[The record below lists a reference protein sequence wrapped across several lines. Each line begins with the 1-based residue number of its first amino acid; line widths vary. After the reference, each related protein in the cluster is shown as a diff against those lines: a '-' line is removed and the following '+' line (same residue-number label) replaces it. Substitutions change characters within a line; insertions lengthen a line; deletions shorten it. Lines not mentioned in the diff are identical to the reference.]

1 MDNLSLHHG
10 TPALAVIDPRG
21 LAVRGVAYWRGQSG
35 QTPQARV
42 TRQVFDAAGREI
54 EQWDARLFTPALSH
68 CFSLTG
74 KVLATDSVDAGWR
87 VLLPGQADEVLSGWD
102 SRAGRQDTQYDSSLR
117 PVAVRELERV
127 VERFEYG
134 SAGGGFDAA
143 NQCGRVIRHDD
154 LAGTRH
160 MPAYDLRGLAL
171 SEISHFLASLDPPD
185 WPLDCAARD
194 RLLEADPG
202 LASHWVYN
210 PLGDLLSLTDAK
222 KHRRHF
228 TYTVAGQL
236 KDGWLQPANS
246 AAPGQCLVHDI
257 RYNPGGKVERET
269 AGNGVVTEAQYALDD
284 GRLLRLCAGLPNA
297 APLQDLR
304 YNVDPMGN
312 ILQIDNHA
320 LPVHYHNNQRIDGQC
335 TYGYDTLGQ
344 LTHASGWEAE
354 RPSMYPGT
362 AYRASANP
370 NAVVNYR
377 EEYDYD
383 AGGNLTELRHLGVQ
397 PFTRRWDIDP
407 DSNRSLLKGEQP
419 PDFARHFDANGNLQ
433 YLQPGQ
439 AMTWDARNQLSSVSP
454 VVREAEDD
462 DTERYLYGGG
472 GKRLRKVRTA
482 LAAARTVIA
491 EVRYLPGLEIHHR
504 PGGKQHEVLDLD
516 AGRNRVTWL
525 HGADAPDHSLR
536 YHLTDH
542 LRSGTLEL
550 DEQARVQS
558 REEFYP
564 FGGTAYENH
573 SDQSGA
579 YKTIRYS
586 GKERDATGLY
596 YYGYR
601 YFAPWLCR
609 WINPDPAGAV
619 DGLNLYCFVGNSP
632 VGHVDCDGRMRESI
646 KDVIA
651 RGGELRDPEDLALDA
666 RRAAWIHISDALR
679 SDAEVSSVQIE
690 NYSNES
696 QSSMD
701 SVEFE
706 GLQPFDERLVSQ
718 NESVG
723 IDEIDL
729 APRTTVTSS
738 LATAPTLPVAGSSS
752 AALKPFAC
760 TWAGCV
766 KSFKTPSLLKTHMRA
781 HTGERPFAC
790 PMCSQSFKQQG
801 HFDRHMQQKHSGE
814 KNHACVTCGRRFAQ
828 KLDLKVHEL
837 THTGE
842 KTFICEECGKG
853 FRQPRGLRAHR
864 QTHIGENSA
873 VCFDCG
879 SAFLNNSNLNTHWR
893 ASHMG
898 EKRYKCD
905 VQGCDSRYATRRGLT
920 QHMKSRAHQ

>member
-10 TPALAVIDPRG
+10 TPTLAVIDPRG
-21 LAVRGVAYWRGQSG
+21 LAVRSVAYWRGESG
-35 QTPQARV
+35 QTPQVRV
-42 TRQVFDAAGREI
+42 TRQVFDAAGRGI
-54 EQWDARLFTPALSH
+54 EQRDARLSAPALSH
-68 CFSLTG
+68 RFTLTG

-87 VLLPGQADEVLSGWD
+87 VLLRGQADEVLSGWD
-102 SRAGRQDTQYDSSLR
+102 SRGARQDTEYDSSLR
-117 PVAVRELERV
+117 PVAISELERV

-134 SAGGGFDAA
+134 SAGAGFEVA

-154 LAGTRH
+154 PAGTRH
-160 MPAYDLRGLAL
+160 MPAYDLRGLAQ
-171 SEISHFLASLDPPD
+171 SEISHFLATLDPPDWPLD

-222 KHRRHF
+222 KHRRYF
-228 TYTVAGQL
+228 SYTVAGQL
-236 KDGWLQPANS
+236 KEGRLQPANT
-246 AAPGQCLVHDI
+246 AAPGQRLVHDI

-297 APLQDLR
+297 EPLQDLR
-304 YNVDPMGN
+304 YSVDPMGN

-320 LPVHYHNNQRIDGQC
+320 LPVRYHNNQRIDGQC

-344 LTHASGWEAE
+344 LAHATGREAE

-397 PFTRRWDIDP
+397 PFTRRWAIDP
-407 DSNRSLLKGEQP
+407 NSNRSLLKDDTS

-439 AMTWDARNQLSSVSP
+439 TMSWDARNQLASVSP
-454 VVREAEDD
+454 VVRKDEDD

-491 EVRYLPGLEIHHR
+491 EVRYLPGLEIHQR
-504 PGGKQHEVLDLD
+504 PGGKQHEVLDLE
-516 AGRNRVTWL
+516 AGRNRVKWL

-542 LRSGTLEL
+542 LGSGTLEL
-550 DEQARVQS
+550 DEHARVQS
-558 REEFYP
+558 REVYYP
-564 FGGTAYENH
+564 FGGTAWEDH
-573 SDQSGA
+573 RDQSGA

-632 VGHVDCDGRMRESI
+632 MGRVDRDGRMWSGHES
-646 KDVIA
+646 
-651 RGGELRDPEDLALDA
+651 LPED
-666 RRAAWIHISDALR
+666 
-679 SDAEVSSVQIE
+679 
-690 NYSNES
+690 ES
-696 QSSMD
+696 QTSFSGEITNSSRASADLPNLDID
-701 SVEFE
+701 SQDF
-706 GLQPFDERLVSQ
+706 QSQ
-718 NESVG
+718 
-723 IDEIDL
+723 D
-729 APRTTVTSS
+729 S
-738 LATAPTLPVAGSSS
+738 LAGVFNAPLNDDEAMHARMSLGVAPTPLLFQFEVHPAAGPSS
-752 AALKPFAC
+752 AILPTSNKQYPCDICDKVF
-760 TWAGCV
+760 
-766 KSFKTPSLLKTHMRA
+766 
-781 HTGERPFAC
+781 
-790 PMCSQSFKQQG
+790 SQRSN
-801 HFDRHMQQKHSGE
+801 RSKH
-814 KNHACVTCGRRFAQ
+814 RR
-828 KLDLKVHEL
+828 

-842 KTFICEECGKG
+842 KPF
-853 FRQPRGLRAHR
+853 
-864 QTHIGENSA
+864 
-873 VCFDCG
+873 
-879 SAFLNNSNLNTHWR
+879 
-893 ASHMG
+893 
-898 EKRYKCD
+898 KCD
-905 VQGCDSRYATRRGLT
+905 RGDCTKAFSQKKDLINHVRSHTGDKPYRCGEVNCNAAFGTTGHLARHKREVHDAAKLKRVHTSKVKSFACPMLDCDMVFDSKSDRDHHVGTHPKIKGSCPYLDCNSRSSTKATLRRHLNQKHGG
-920 QHMKSRAHQ
+920 QWP

>member
-10 TPALAVIDPRG
+10 TPTLAAIDPRG
-21 LAVRGVAYWRGQSG
+21 LAVRSVAYWRGESG
-35 QTPQARV
+35 QTPQVRV
-42 TRQVFDAAGREI
+42 TRQVFDAAGRGI
-54 EQWDARLFTPALSH
+54 EQWDARLSASALSH
-68 CFSLTG
+68 RFTLTG

-102 SRAGRQDTQYDSSLR
+102 SRGARQDTQYDSSLR
-117 PVAVRELERV
+117 PVAIRELERV

-134 SAGGGFDAA
+134 SAGAGFDAA

-154 LAGTRH
+154 PAGTRH
-160 MPAYDLRGLAL
+160 MPAYDLLGLAQR
-171 SEISHFLASLDPPD
+171 EISHFLATLDPPD

-202 LASHWVYN
+202 LASHWAYN

-284 GRLLRLCAGLPNA
+284 GRLLRLCAGLPNV

-320 LPVHYHNNQRIDGQC
+320 LPVRYHNNQRIDGQC

-344 LTHASGWEAE
+344 LTRATGWEAE
-354 RPSMYPGT
+354 RSSSYPGT

-383 AGGNLTELRHLGVQ
+383 AGGNLIELRHLGVQ
-397 PFTRRWDIDP
+397 PFTRRWAIDP

-419 PDFARHFDANGNLQ
+419 SDFVRHFDANGNLQ

-439 AMTWDARNQLSSVSP
+439 TMSWDARNQLSSVSP
-454 VVREAEDD
+454 VVREDD

-504 PGGKQHEVLDLD
+504 PGGKQHEVLDLE
-516 AGRNRVTWL
+516 AGRNRVKWL

-550 DEQARVQS
+550 DEHARVQS

-564 FGGTAYENH
+564 FGGTAWEDH

-632 VGHVDCDGRMRESI
+632 VGHVDVDGRMRRKLE
-646 KDVIA
+646 DFLA
-651 RGGELRDPEDLALDA
+651 EGGELRDRKDLASDA
-666 RRAAWIHISDALR
+666 RRARWDFISDALR
-679 SDAEVSSVQIE
+679 PDVTEM
-690 NYSNES
+690 
-696 QSSMD
+696 SSMD
-701 SVEFE
+701 FVAFE
-706 GLQPFDERLVSQ
+706 GLQPIDERLVSQ

-723 IDEIDL
+723 IDEVDL
-729 APRTTVTSS
+729 APRTTVTPS
-738 LATAPTLPVAGSSS
+738 LEAAPTSPVAGPSS
-752 AALKPFAC
+752 ATLKPFAC
-760 TWAGCV
+760 TWAGCG
-766 KSFKTPSLLKTHMRA
+766 KSFKTPSLLKSHMRA

-790 PMCSQSFKQQG
+790 PMCSKSFKQRG
-801 HFDRHMQQKHSGE
+801 IS
-814 KNHACVTCGRRFAQ
+814 
-828 KLDLKVHEL
+828 
-837 THTGE
+837 TG
-842 KTFICEECGKG
+842 ICENIRARNLTNVTPVEEGS
-853 FRQPRGLRAHR
+853 PR
-864 QTHIGENSA
+864 N
-873 VCFDCG
+873 G
-879 SAFLNNSNLNTHWR
+879 S
-893 ASHMG
+893 
-898 EKRYKCD
+898 
-905 VQGCDSRYATRRGLT
+905 
-920 QHMKSRAHQ
+920 

>member
-10 TPALAVIDPRG
+10 TPTLAVIDPRG
-21 LAVRGVAYWRGQSG
+21 LAVRSVAYWRGESG

-42 TRQVFDAAGREI
+42 TRQVFDAAGRGI
-54 EQWDARLFTPALSH
+54 EQRDARLSAPALSH

-74 KVLATDSVDAGWR
+74 KVLATDSADAGWR
-87 VLLPGQADEVLSGWD
+87 VLLLGQADEVLSGWD
-102 SRAGRQDTQYDSSLR
+102 SRGTRQDTQYDSSLR

-127 VERFEYG
+127 VERVEYG
-134 SAGGGFDAA
+134 SAGAGFDAA

-154 LAGTRH
+154 PAGTRH
-160 MPAYDLRGLAL
+160 MPAYNLRGLAQ
-171 SEISHFLASLDPPD
+171 SEISHFLATLDPPD

-202 LASHWVYN
+202 LASHWAYN

-228 TYTVAGQL
+228 SYTVAGQL
-236 KDGWLQPANS
+236 KGGWLQPANT
-246 AAPGQCLVHDI
+246 AAPGQRLVHDI
-257 RYNPGGKVERET
+257 HYNPGGKVERET

-320 LPVHYHNNQRIDGQC
+320 LPVRYHNNQRIDGQC

-344 LTHASGWEAE
+344 LAHATGREAE

-370 NAVVNYR
+370 NAVVNFR

-407 DSNRSLLKGEQP
+407 DSNRSLLKDDQP

-433 YLQPGQ
+433 YVQPGQ
-439 AMTWDARNQLSSVSP
+439 TMSWDVRNQLSSVSP
-454 VVREAEDD
+454 VVREDEDD

-482 LAAARTVIA
+482 LVAARTVIA

-504 PGGKQHEVLDLD
+504 PGGKQHEVLDLE
-516 AGRNRVTWL
+516 AGRNRVKWL

-542 LRSGTLEL
+542 LGSGTLEL

-564 FGGTAYENH
+564 FGGTSYENH

-632 VGHVDCDGRMRESI
+632 IGHVDSDGRMRESI

-679 SDAEVSSVQIE
+679 PDAEVSSVQIE

-738 LATAPTLPVAGSSS
+738 LATAPTSPVAGPSS

-760 TWAGCV
+760 TWAGCG
-766 KSFKTPSLLKTHMRA
+766 KSFVKPSLLKTHMRA

-920 QHMKSRAHQ
+920 QHMKSRAHR

>member
-10 TPALAVIDPRG
+10 TPTLAVIDPRG
-21 LAVRGVAYWRGQSG
+21 LAVRSVAYWRGESG
-35 QTPQARV
+35 QTPQVRV
-42 TRQVFDAAGREI
+42 TRQVFDVAGRGI
-54 EQWDARLFTPALSH
+54 EQRDARLSASALSH
-68 CFSLTG
+68 RFTLTG

-87 VLLPGQADEVLSGWD
+87 VLLLGQADEVLSGWD
-102 SRAGRQDTQYDSSLR
+102 SRGARQDTQYDSSLR

-134 SAGGGFDAA
+134 SAGAGFDAA

-154 LAGTRH
+154 PAGTRH
-160 MPAYDLRGLAL
+160 MPAYDLRGFAL

-202 LASHWVYN
+202 LASHWAYN

-236 KDGWLQPANS
+236 KDGWLQPANTV
-246 AAPGQCLVHDI
+246 APGQCLVHDI
-257 RYNPGGKVERET
+257 HYNPGGKVERET

-320 LPVHYHNNQRIDGQC
+320 VPIRYHNNQRIDGQC
-335 TYGYDTLGQ
+335 TYGYDTFGQ
-344 LTHASGWEAE
+344 LTHATGWEAE
-354 RPSMYPGT
+354 RSSSYPGT
-362 AYRASANP
+362 PYRASANP

-397 PFTRRWDIDP
+397 PFTRRWAIDP
-407 DSNRSLLKGEQP
+407 TSNRSLLKGEQP

-439 AMTWDARNQLSSVSP
+439 TMIWDARNQLSSVSP
-454 VVREAEDD
+454 VVREDEDD

-482 LAAARTVIA
+482 LAAARIVIA

-504 PGGKQHEVLDLD
+504 PGGKQHEVLDLE

-542 LRSGTLEL
+542 LGSGTLEL

-564 FGGTAYENH
+564 FGGTSYENH

-601 YFAPWLCR
+601 YCAPWLCR

-632 VGHVDCDGRMRESI
+632 VGRVDRDGRMWSGDES
-646 KDVIA
+646 
-651 RGGELRDPEDLALDA
+651 LPED
-666 RRAAWIHISDALR
+666 
-679 SDAEVSSVQIE
+679 
-690 NYSNES
+690 ES
-696 QSSMD
+696 QTSFRG
-701 SVEFE
+701 E
-706 GLQPFDERLVSQ
+706 
-718 NESVG
+718 
-723 IDEIDL
+723 
-729 APRTTVTSS
+729 VTSS
-738 LATAPTLPVAGSSS
+738 SRASADLPNLDIDSQDFQSQDSLAGIFNAPLNDEEAKRARMSLEVAPSPLLFQFVVNPTAASSS
-752 AALKPFAC
+752 SISSASGSLSQNDNSQDSL
-760 TWAGCV
+760 AGLFNAPV
-766 KSFKTPSLLKTHMRA
+766 TTNEANRA
-781 HTGERPFAC
+781 HVTLGVSRSYP
-790 PMCSQSFKQQG
+790 
-801 HFDRHMQQKHSGE
+801 
-814 KNHACVTCGRRFAQ
+814 CVTCGKTFGKKIGLRNHARVHKTDKPFECFVCGKRFA
-828 KLDLKVHEL
+828 HESYIPGHL
-837 THTGE
+837 
-842 KTFICEECGKG
+842 
-853 FRQPRGLRAHR
+853 L
-864 QTHIGENSA
+864 
-873 VCFDCG
+873 
-879 SAFLNNSNLNTHWR
+879 
-893 ASHMG
+893 SHKEG
-898 EKRYKCD
+898 Q
-905 VQGCDSRYATRRGLT
+905 VDSLISRTNGLT
-920 QHMKSRAHQ
+920 LPGTKKFPCIEATCRQAFSQRRWLDQHVWNYHGLSVKCSVNGCAKKFVAPETLKKHLLNKHPGVKR